1 MPTIFNGVTFYTVKE
16 VSEILQLS
24 EQSIRKYI
32 RTGKLRGQ
40 KIGKP
45 VYIPAKSLNDFFKPS
60 LGEYLPGMETINES
74 TNNK

>member
-45 VYIPAKSLNDFFKPS
+45 VYIPAKSVNDFFKPS
-60 LGEYLPGMETINES
+60 LGEDLPGMETINES